1 MRSTNTLGIQFI
13 IRKNKTRDGQAPIY
27 VKVTVNGK
35 SIEISLRRWIL
46 LTDWNSIKGVAKGS
60 RPEHKALN
68 LYFEKVRKM
77 ILEIYEELQTSKKL
91 ITAQNIKSIFLGEDQ
106 TEFTLCKL
114 MDYHNQNSTESLTHG
129 TLKNY
134 FTTQKYIKK
143 YLKERLKKD
152 DVFLS
157 ELTYKFITSFEY
169 FLRITASFNPHQP
182 LTNNG
187 IMKHM
192 ERLRK
197 MVTMAVKLEWMEKD
211 PFTNYK
217 LKFSKTER
225 GYLTL
230 EELTAIENKKFTIPR
245 LQLVQDL
252 FIFSCYTGLS
262 YIDTVNLTPDK
273 INIGIDGEQWIIS
286 KRQKSDEQ
294 FKVPLLSPALAIIEK
309 YKDHPQAIAKGKL
322 LPGMSNQK
330 LNSYLKEIADVCGIE
345 KNMTFHLAR
354 HTFATTVTLSN
365 GVPLETVSKLLGHSK
380 ITTTQIYAKVI
391 ERKVSDDM
399 MNLRQ
404 KLESST
410 PNRKKASSNLLH

>member
-13 IRKNKTRDGQAPIY
+13 IRKSKTKNDQAPIY
-27 VKVTVNGK
+27 LRITVNGQRL
-35 SIEISLRRWIL
+35 EISLKRWIPIN
-46 LTDWNSIKGVAKGS
+46 DWNAIKGVAKGS
-60 RPEHKALN
+60 RPEYKSLN
-68 LYFEKVRKM
+68 LYLEKNRRM
-77 ILEIYEELQTSKKL
+77 ILEIYEELQTSKQL
-91 ITAQNIKSIFLGEDQ
+91 ITAQAIKSIYLGEEQ
-106 TEFTLCKL
+106 NEFTLCKL
-114 MDYHNQNSTESLTHG
+114 MKYHNTNSTETLAPG

-134 FTTQKYIKK
+134 FTTAKYVKK
-143 YLKERLKKD
+143 YLKEKMKKD
-152 DVFLS
+152 DIYLS
-157 ELTYKFITSFEY
+157 SLSYRFITDFEY
-169 FLRITASFNPHQP
+169 FLRKTASFNPHQP
-182 LTNNG
+182 LSNNG

-197 MVTMAVKLEWMEKD
+197 MVSMAVKLEWMEKD
-211 PFTNYK
+211 PFANYQ
-217 LKFSKTER
+217 LKFKKVER

-230 EELTAIENKKFTIPR
+230 QELTAIENKKFTIPR

-252 FIFSCYTGLS
+252 FIFSCYTGMS

-294 FKVPLLSPALAIIEK
+294 FKVPLLPKALEIIEK

-322 LPGMSNQK
+322 FPGMSNQK
-330 LNSYLKEIADVCGIE
+330 LNSYLKEIADLCGIE

-399 MNLRQ
+399 NNLRQ
-404 KLESST
+404 KMKT
-410 PNRKKASSNLLH
+410 FQQNKKKTSSNL